1 MKFTDEKWFMLKRIL
16 ETTAKDSLSSQYQ
29 AKNQWRTSRLVAF
42 IKGGK
47 SVNSNRFKSQ
57 EQINILH

>member
-1 MKFTDEKWFMLKRIL
+1 MKFTAEKWFMLKRIL

-42 IKGGK
+42 IKGEK